1 MIKVIKNTT
10 ILLFLFSWVISA
22 NSYASTPVQRPDIKK
37 EAEIVAIKGDGW
49 IRFIKEKDWL
59 DAARQQALTSG
70 DTLKTGSFGK
80 MNILF
85 IDDMQIAMHNRT
97 TLIIKEVRRTPQQ
110 KQSVL
115 GLETGEIWSRA
126 KTVPEGL
133 KIETPSATAAIRG
146 TDLNIVVDDKG
157 TSYLTVLRGF
167 VELYNDYGKVL
178 VGPGEHGSAEI
189 GKPPVKT
196 ILIRPKDRVQ
206 WFVSYHLD
214 IVKLMP
220 FYSYRRQEVLKVL
233 PAARE
238 VLEKDPGDIQSK
250 LMLAGLLFDLKE
262 KKESLKLFDEVLRVD
277 PKNPRALTFRGLLE
291 LDKGESA
298 HAESYFVQ
306 ALKLS
311 RKGEDIEPLIGMVGV
326 HLQKN
331 QIEKAA
337 GLIEEINKT
346 RPSPLADVITGVFQ
360 AYQGNFT
367 KAISLCE
374 SYGKKYPDQEIF
386 PTLIAHFYLTLDESA
401 KAKDWIDKAAAIN
414 PDFSHVHAFLGM
426 YYYIEGKDIE
436 AEAALKKSLEID
448 PKNDIALDVLG
459 LIMYDKGNY
468 EEALRIFNE
477 TVELYPRDALFWA
490 NRGMIFAGI
499 GNTEKASEDYRSAAE
514 LDPGNFETFKGLG
527 YIALLEGKTDEA
539 IQYLLKS
546 SVMEPQY
553 ANPHVYMAI
562 AYYQQG
568 DIARALDEL
577 KLAEQLDPHDPLP
590 HVVAQI
596 IYQDIYR
603 PFDAV
608 QEATKA
614 LELLPYL
621 KSMAPIENTRTALAD
636 LGSALLYF
644 DLTEWAGS
652 YSQES
657 YDPHSANSHFF
668 ASLQYAGN
676 PFVSVSELITG
687 LALDPLSV
695 SASNRYQDII
705 RKPRHD
711 ATLNITMGSEDGG
724 LSQSYNA
731 TFQGYFRRP
740 LETSYYLSLSKFDN
754 DGFRENGYSEGNS
767 LFFGLGMK
775 PDYKNGFFTY
785 GWTSESRTGDP
796 GYISNPYPN
805 DRTEESSSHISL
817 GYYHRFGYRNTLLAR
832 FAYQKADSEFLN
844 PDSCGAGLTD
854 IVLSFIQAFGLEATQ
869 GFFQKGVYDFTEIME
884 GPNLSFI
891 TDSTGATA
899 ASGLFPL
906 TDTVP
911 GHIDYNPIPRYAY
924 KDEVLA
930 FQTRHLIDIGNTH
943 QISYGFEYIPDKVS
957 TSYGVNML
965 NTTGTVDFCDEI
977 ASETPECVTFPLYTL
992 YTYPTSMSDTLKF
1005 LTAYLHDRWQ
1015 LSKNLLIEG
1024 GIFYESIRNQEDYT
1038 SIHPRIGLAAQFGKH
1053 IIRLGF
1059 QKWLEPPAVGTLS
1072 PVSTA
1077 GLVVDNSLALLG
1089 SRLNDYQAR
1098 LESRWSGRFFT
1109 SVQAERVELKKSID
1123 PLSLVSKGST
1133 NSFSFAVNSILTKST
1148 GLFLR
1153 YTYTDSRND
1162 DNAYQGNDIPQTP
1175 QHTMNGG
1182 IIWVSPL
1189 NIKSSLITSYVGR
1202 RYSDT
1207 GNQYLLSDYIT
1218 TDFSLIWEP
1227 LKKHTF
1233 LSFTVK
1239 NLFDKHYETY
1249 REYPAAGRSVYLT
1262 AEYRF

>member
-22 NSYASTPVQRPDIKK
+22 NSYALAPVQRPDIKK
-37 EAEIVAIKGDGW
+37 EAEIIAIKGDGW

-97 TLIIKEVRRTPQQ
+97 TLVIKEVRRTPQQ

-115 GLETGEIWSRA
+115 GLEVGEIWSRA

-146 TDLNIVVDDKG
+146 TDLDIVVDEKG
-157 TSYLTVLRGF
+157 ASYLTVLRGF
-167 VELYNDYGKVL
+167 VELYNDYGKIL

-214 IVKLMP
+214 IVKLIP

-233 PAARE
+233 PAAQE
-238 VLEKDPGDIQSK
+238 ATDKDPGDIQSK

-262 KKESLKLFDEVLRVD
+262 KKESLQLFDEVLRSD

-291 LDKGESA
+291 LDKGETD
-298 HAESYFVQ
+298 HAETYFKQ
-306 ALKLS
+306 ALQLS

-337 GLIEEINKT
+337 GLIEEINRT
-346 RPSPLADVITGVFQ
+346 RPSPLADIITGVFQ

-374 SYGKKYPDQEIF
+374 AYGKKYPDQEIF
-386 PTLIAHFYLTLDESA
+386 PTLIAHFYLTLDESE

-414 PDFSHVHAFLGM
+414 PDFTHVHAFLGM
-426 YYYIEGKDIE
+426 YYYIEGKDDE

-459 LIMYDKGNY
+459 LIMNDKGNY
-468 EEALRIFNE
+468 EEAFRIFNDAI
-477 TVELYPRDALFWA
+477 ELYPRDALFLA

-499 GNTEKASEDYRSAAE
+499 GNMEKAREDYRIAAE

-527 YIALLEGKTDEA
+527 YIALSEGKTEEA
-539 IQYLLKS
+539 VQYLLKS
-546 SVMEPQY
+546 SLMEPHY

-568 DIARALDEL
+568 EIARALDEL
-577 KLAEQLDPHDPLP
+577 KLAEQLDPRDPLP
-590 HVVAQI
+590 HVIAQI

-621 KSMAPIENTRTALAD
+621 KSMVPIENTRTALAD

-657 YDPHSANSHFF
+657 YDPHNANSHFF

-676 PFVSVSELITG
+676 PFVSASEFITG

-695 SASNRYQDII
+695 SSPNRYQDII

-711 ATLNITMGSEDGG
+711 ATLNIEIGSEDGG
-724 LSQSYNA
+724 FSQSYNA
-731 TFQGYFRRP
+731 TFQGYFRKP
-740 LETSYYLSLSKFDN
+740 LETSYYLSLSKYDN
-754 DGFRENGYSEGNS
+754 DGFKENGYSEGNS
-767 LFFGLGMK
+767 LFFGVGMK
-775 PDYKNGFFTY
+775 PDYKNGFFTF
-785 GWTSESRTGDP
+785 GWTSESKAGEP
-796 GYISNPYPN
+796 GYITNPDPD
-805 DRTEESSSHISL
+805 DRNEQRSSHISL
-817 GYYHRFGYRNTLLAR
+817 GYYHRFGYRNNLLAR
-832 FAYQKADSEFLN
+832 FAYQKTNSEFLN
-844 PDSCGAGLTD
+844 PDPFGTGLTD
-854 IVLSFIQAFGLEATQ
+854 IVLSFIQAFGLDTTQ
-869 GFFQKGVYDFTEIME
+869 GFFRKGVYDITEIMG
-884 GPNLSFI
+884 GPNLAFI

-899 ASGLFPL
+899 DAGLFPL
-906 TDTVP
+906 PDTVP
-911 GHIDYNPIPRYAY
+911 GYIDYNPIYRYGS
-924 KDEVLA
+924 KDEALA

-943 QISYGFEYIPDKVS
+943 QISYGFEYVPDRVS
-957 TSYGVNML
+957 TSLIYNTL
-965 NTTGTVDFCDEI
+965 NTAGAIDFCDEI
-977 ASETPECVTFPLYTL
+977 ASGTPECATFSHYIP
-992 YTYPTSMSDTLKF
+992 SASSVSISDTLKF

-1015 LSKNLLIEG
+1015 LSKNILIEG
-1024 GIFYESIRNQEDYT
+1024 GIFYESIRNQQDYT
-1038 SIHPRIGLAAQFGKH
+1038 SIHPRIGLAATFGKH
-1053 IIRLGF
+1053 IVRLGF

-1072 PVSTA
+1072 PVSAA
-1077 GLVVDNSLALLG
+1077 GLVVDNRLALTG

-1098 LESRWSGRFFT
+1098 LESRWSDRFFT
-1109 SVQAERVELKKSID
+1109 SVQAERVELRDSVD
-1123 PLSLVSKGST
+1123 PLDPVPRGRT
-1133 NSFSFAVNSILTKST
+1133 NSFSCAVNSILTKSM

-1153 YTYTDSRND
+1153 YTYTDSRNED
-1162 DNAYQGNDIPQTP
+1162 KAYQGNDIPLLP
-1175 QHTMNGG
+1175 QHTINGG

-1189 NIKSSLITSYVGR
+1189 YIKSSLSASYVGR
-1202 RYSDT
+1202 RYSDV
-1207 GNQYLLSDYIT
+1207 GNRYLLSDYIT

-1239 NLFDKHYETY
+1239 NLFDKHFETY
-1249 REYPAAGRSVYLT
+1249 RGYPAAGRSVYLT